1 MISAPHE
8 EADIQ
13 IAQHAISL
21 SLLRRRYTM
30 RFARTEPA
38 DCPVH
43 GPIEACDRIGG
54 RIGGKIGI
62 GGSVLI
68 WKRDIVDKERITT
81 D

>member
-1 MISAPHE
+1 MLFCRHVRTGV
-8 EADIQ
+8 
-13 IAQHAISL
+13 AISKL
-21 SLLRRRYTM
+21 NRKSKLKAP